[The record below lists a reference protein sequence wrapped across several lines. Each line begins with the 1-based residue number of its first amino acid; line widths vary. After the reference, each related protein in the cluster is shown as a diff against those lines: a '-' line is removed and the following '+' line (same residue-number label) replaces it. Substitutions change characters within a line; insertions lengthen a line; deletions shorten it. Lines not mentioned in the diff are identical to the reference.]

1 MVCKTIYSGSN
12 PLQTSES
19 VTIAVTLFLFLSVEV
34 CCEALITT
42 GGCPPRLMSEGVR
55 LGLDMKLSVSPF

>member
-12 PLQTSES
+12 PLQTSKS
-19 VTIAVTLFLFLSVEV
+19 VTIVVTLFLFLSVKV
-34 CCEALITT
+34 CYEALIAT

-55 LGLDMKLSVSPF
+55 VDLDMKLSVSPF